1 MRIKLLLALLWPALA
16 MSQEVKPV
24 LSVDYL
30 LLIQND
36 SVLNV
41 RNSITVDSTNSMK
54 LSKLRFIPSLSNGQ
68 LPVKK
73 ITVKNDNT
81 VSLKYIA
88 NDYISIAGS
97 ASTSIERQHINRVPA
112 TQNEF
117 AQGRSSGNGLKW
129 NGPETGELFSYG
141 PAIATLEYDGN
152 SNPYDVNGNLVQ
164 SGTGNGMKAIVYDN
178 SIFRNATLISNALI
192 MNAKYYKD
200 YQHVIGLSLKA
211 GQGRQHTVITSNK
224 NTTNHFSAK
233 AEALLKSFSINGSY
247 NYRQEKFTHNNRNG
261 FLNRVYLSSLLT
273 PVSFY
278 IRQGNRI
285 GTKQR
290 SYSTYTDNP
299 MFLLSNPEHGFLQ
312 QQHTA
317 NISVNQ
323 KFKNLQLKLSQS
335 IEKLNQISNE
345 GYQRGTAFFQD
356 GIIVNRTKI
365 DDSYL
370 LHANAVYNIPTESY
384 RYKLQATA
392 NYFYSNKHSVID
404 YNIHSPAYDY
414 KRSSHDIAVSFSQEY
429 NGQNI
434 DARLLLSNNIYA
446 SNTSNSNA
454 FFLPGISGYTRFNNL
469 FDANNLSVKF
479 SGSFNRFN
487 SELPIDK
494 SMANTSLVNISVS
507 NARQF
512 LPLTE
517 VVTYNNLNPVQNR
530 EYTGGI
536 EIQYHSKISF
546 SANYFNR
553 TKTDDIFP
561 VMIAD
566 KMKLVNMATHRQS
579 GIEMELAFNPYKWNQ
594 HKFNYNNSISFVAY
608 NSKVLAVNDG
618 YNYTPIAG
626 FNEVHKA
633 LVKGEVL
640 GAIVGN
646 TWLRNADNKIVI
658 GSDGFPL
665 VNNSLSV
672 IGNPIP
678 DFTIKFNQRLAYK
691 NKWHLN
697 IDCEW
702 RKGGDIWNGT
712 QALLDYYGRSA
723 TTAALR
729 NTTGYV
735 FDGVAA
741 NGNHNSIPVD
751 FYNPTLPVEQNR
763 WVRYGHSGVAESY
776 IQKGDC
782 IRINNIGIVYK
793 HSIKKYLQQLSLSLY
808 AGNII
813 VWSPYL
819 GTDPNQL
826 LNDQPGNSGLDFF
839 NLPSTHSFGF
849 SVSLQF

>member
-36 SVLNV
+36 SVSNV
-41 RNSITVDSTNSMK
+41 KNSITVDSTNSMK

-68 LPVKK
+68 LLVKK
-73 ITVKNDNT
+73 ITVKSDNT
-81 VSLKYIA
+81 VNLKYVG
-88 NDYISIAGS
+88 NDYISITGS
-97 ASTSIERQHINRVPA
+97 ASASIERQHINRVPA
-112 TQNEF
+112 TQNQF
-117 AQGRSSGNGLKW
+117 VQGRSSGNALIW

-152 SNPYDVNGNLVQ
+152 SNANDVNGNLVP
-164 SGTGNGMKAIVYDN
+164 SGTGNGIKADVYDN
-178 SIFRNATLISNALI
+178 NILRNATLISNALT
-192 MNAKYYKD
+192 MNAKYYRD
-200 YQHVIGLSLKA
+200 YQHVIGLSIKA
-211 GQGRQHTVITSNK
+211 GQGRQHTFITTNK
-224 NTTNHFSAK
+224 NATNHFSAK
-233 AEALLKSFSINGSY
+233 AEAVLKSFSINGSY

-261 FLNRVYLSSLLT
+261 FLNRVYLSSMLT
-273 PVSFY
+273 PVTFD
-278 IRQGNRI
+278 IRQGNMI
-285 GTKQR
+285 GSKQR
-290 SYSTYTDNP
+290 SYSTYADNP
-299 MFLLSNPEHGFLQ
+299 LFLLSNPEHGFLQ

-317 NISVNQ
+317 NISVTQ

-335 IEKLNQISNE
+335 IENLNQNSNE
-345 GYQRGTAFFQD
+345 GYQPGTAFFQD
-356 GIIVNRTKI
+356 GIIVNRTKN

-414 KRSSHDIAVSFSQEY
+414 KRSSHDVAVSFSQEY

-434 DARLLLSNNIYA
+434 DARLLLSNNIYS
-446 SNTSNSNA
+446 SNTSNRRT
-454 FFLPGISGYTRFNNL
+454 FFLPGILGYTRFNNL

-479 SGSFNRFN
+479 SGSFTKFN

-494 SMANTSLVNISVS
+494 SLANSSMVNIGVP
-507 NARQF
+507 NAQQYQ
-512 LPLTE
+512 PLTE
-517 VVTYNNLNPVQNR
+517 VITYNNLNPVQHR
-530 EYTGGI
+530 EYSGGI
-536 EIQYHSKISF
+536 EVQYKSKISF
-546 SANYFNR
+546 AANYFNR
-553 TKTDDIFP
+553 TKVDDIFP
-561 VMIAD
+561 VMISD
-566 KMKLVNMATHRQS
+566 KMNLLNMATHRQS
-579 GIEMELAFNPYKWNQ
+579 GIEMELAFNPYRWNQ
-594 HKFNYNNSISFVAY
+594 NKLNYNNSISFVAY
-608 NSKVLAVNDG
+608 KSKVLAVNDG

-626 FNEVHKA
+626 FKEVHKA

-658 GSDGFPL
+658 GADGFPL
-665 VNNSLSV
+665 VNNLLSV

-678 DFTIKFNQRLAYK
+678 DFTIKFNQRFSYK
-691 NKWHLN
+691 TKWHLN

-723 TTAALR
+723 TTATLR

-735 FDGVAA
+735 FDGVAP

-751 FYNPTLPVEQNR
+751 FYNPTLAIEQNR

-782 IRINNIGIVYK
+782 IRLNNIGIVYK
-793 HSIKKYLQQLSLSLY
+793 QAIKKYLHQMVFSLY

-813 VWSPYL
+813 LWSPYS

-826 LNDQPGNSGLDFF
+826 LNDQSGSSGLDFF
-839 NLPSTHSFGF
+839 NLPSTHSYGF